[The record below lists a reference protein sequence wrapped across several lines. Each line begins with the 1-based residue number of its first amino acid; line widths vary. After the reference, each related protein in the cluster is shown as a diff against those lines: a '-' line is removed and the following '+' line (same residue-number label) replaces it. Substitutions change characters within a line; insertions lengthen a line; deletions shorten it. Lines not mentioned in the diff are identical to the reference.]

1 MIGKEDIGKESPP
14 EVMVIRPE
22 LVRRFAEAIG
32 IPYDHKVPPT
42 FVTTLRF
49 AKLSESDFPPPGTI
63 HGEQVICYTRPLR
76 EGEKITYVRNIK
88 DIYEKNGRSGKMTFV
103 VVETI
108 GSDVFGDQI
117 FSSES
122 TLIIPEGK

>member
-1 MIGKEDIGKESPP
+1 MIGKEDIGKGSSL
-14 EVMVIRPE
+14 EVMEIRPD

-42 FVTTLRF
+42 FVTTLPF
-49 AKLSESDFPPPGTI
+49 AKLSDGDFPPPGTI
-63 HGEQVICYTRPLR
+63 HGEQVISYTRPLR
-76 EGEKITYVRNIK
+76 EGEKITYVRKIK
-88 DIYEKNGRSGKMTFV
+88 DVYEKIGRSGKMTFV

-108 GSDVFGDQI
+108 GADMFGDEI
-117 FSSES
+117 FASES

>member
-1 MIGKEDIGKESPP
+1 MMEKEDIGKGSQP
-14 EVMVIRPE
+14 EVMEIRPE

-42 FVTTLRF
+42 FVTTLPF
-49 AKLSESDFPPPGTI
+49 TKLSDSDFPPPGTI
-63 HGEQVICYTRPLR
+63 HGEQVISYTRPLR
-76 EGEKITYVRNIK
+76 EGEKITYMRKIK
-88 DIYEKNGRSGKMTFV
+88 DVYEKYGRSGKMTFV

-108 GSDVFGDQI
+108 GSDLFGDEI
-117 FSSES
+117 FSCES